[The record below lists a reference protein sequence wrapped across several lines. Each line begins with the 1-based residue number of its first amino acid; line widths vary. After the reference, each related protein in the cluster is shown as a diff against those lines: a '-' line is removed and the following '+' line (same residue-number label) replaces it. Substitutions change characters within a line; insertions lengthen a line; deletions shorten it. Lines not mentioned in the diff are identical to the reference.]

1 MSYARAHRLAEQ
13 LRRRGRFQA
22 AERRLPNLFEN
33 AVLLYE
39 LGLRNGYPVN
49 QITGAIVTSGYGLA
63 KAAHKLGSGVYHTFI
78 SKSDNKYAH
87 GLGS

>member
-13 LRRRGRFQA
+13 LRRRARFQA
-22 AERRLPNLFEN
+22 AERRLPGLFDN
-33 AVLLYE
+33 VVLLYE

-63 KAAHKLGSGVYHTFI
+63 KAAHKMGSSVYNTFI
-78 SKSDNKYAH
+78 SHSSAKYVHA
-87 GLGS
+87 L